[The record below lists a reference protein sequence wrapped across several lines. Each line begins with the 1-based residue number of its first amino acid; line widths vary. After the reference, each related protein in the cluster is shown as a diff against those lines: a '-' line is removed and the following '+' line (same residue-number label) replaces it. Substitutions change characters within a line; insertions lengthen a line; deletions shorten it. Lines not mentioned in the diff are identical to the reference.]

1 MLSKYID
8 DKQIDMVA
16 KIENVVNKLIADNKY
31 NVFEKQIDALIDLKI
46 DFNVFIKVIQSEIK
60 KVIRNDYFNYLIE
73 YTNFINCLFYRID
86 GMGYR

>member
-1 MLSKYID
+1 MMLKKYID

-46 DFNVFIKVIQSEIK
+46 DFNTFIKVIQSEIRK
-60 KVIRNDYFNYLIE
+60 SNK
-73 YTNFINCLFYRID
+73 T
-86 GMGYR
+86 

>member
-1 MLSKYID
+1 MTLNKYID

-46 DFNVFIKVIQSEIK
+46 DFNTFIKVIQSEIRK
-60 KVIRNDYFNYLIE
+60 SN
-73 YTNFINCLFYRID
+73 TT
-86 GMGYR
+86 

>member
-8 DKQIDMVA
+8 DKQIDMLA

-46 DFNVFIKVIQSEIK
+46 DFNTFIKVIQSEIRK
-60 KVIRNDYFNYLIE
+60 SNK
-73 YTNFINCLFYRID
+73 T
-86 GMGYR
+86 

>member
-8 DKQIDMVA
+8 DKQIDMLA

-60 KVIRNDYFNYLIE
+60 KSNKK
-73 YTNFINCLFYRID
+73 
-86 GMGYR
+86 

>member
-1 MLSKYID
+1 MTLNKYID

-46 DFNVFIKVIQSEIK
+46 DFNTFIKVIQSEIRK
-60 KVIRNDYFNYLIE
+60 SNK
-73 YTNFINCLFYRID
+73 T
-86 GMGYR
+86 

>member
-8 DKQIDMVA
+8 DKQIDMLA

-46 DFNVFIKVIQSEIK
+46 DFNAFIKVIQSEIK
-60 KVIRNDYFNYLIE
+60 KSNKK
-73 YTNFINCLFYRID
+73 
-86 GMGYR
+86 

>member
-46 DFNVFIKVIQSEIK
+46 DFNTFIKVIQSEIK
-60 KVIRNDYFNYLIE
+60 KSNKK
-73 YTNFINCLFYRID
+73 
-86 GMGYR
+86 

>member
-1 MLSKYID
+1 MTLNKYID

-46 DFNVFIKVIQSEIK
+46 DFNTFIKVIQSEIRK
-60 KVIRNDYFNYLIE
+60 SNKTWL
-73 YTNFINCLFYRID
+73 L
-86 GMGYR
+86 

>member
-1 MLSKYID
+1 MMLKKYID

-46 DFNVFIKVIQSEIK
+46 DFNTFIKVIQSEIK
-60 KVIRNDYFNYLIE
+60 KSNKK
-73 YTNFINCLFYRID
+73 
-86 GMGYR
+86 

>member
-8 DKQIDMVA
+8 DKQIDMLA

-46 DFNVFIKVIQSEIK
+46 DFNAFIKVIQSEIK
-60 KVIRNDYFNYLIE
+60 KSNK
-73 YTNFINCLFYRID
+73 T
-86 GMGYR
+86 

>member
-1 MLSKYID
+1 MTLNKYID

-46 DFNVFIKVIQSEIK
+46 DFNTFIKVIQSEIRK
-60 KVIRNDYFNYLIE
+60 SNKTWLI
-73 YTNFINCLFYRID
+73 
-86 GMGYR
+86 

>member
-8 DKQIDMVA
+8 DKQIDMLA

-46 DFNVFIKVIQSEIK
+46 DFNTFIKVIQSEIK
-60 KVIRNDYFNYLIE
+60 KSNKKWL
-73 YTNFINCLFYRID
+73 L
-86 GMGYR
+86 

>member
-1 MLSKYID
+1 MTLRKYID

-46 DFNVFIKVIQSEIK
+46 DFNTFIKVIQSEIRK
-60 KVIRNDYFNYLIE
+60 SNKTWL
-73 YTNFINCLFYRID
+73 L
-86 GMGYR
+86 

>member
-31 NVFEKQIDALIDLKI
+31 DVFEKQIDALIDLKI
-46 DFNVFIKVIQSEIK
+46 DFNTFIKVIQSEIK
-60 KVIRNDYFNYLIE
+60 KSNKK
-73 YTNFINCLFYRID
+73 
-86 GMGYR
+86 

>member
-8 DKQIDMVA
+8 DKQIDMLA

-46 DFNVFIKVIQSEIK
+46 DFNTFIKVIQSEIK
-60 KVIRNDYFNYLIE
+60 KSNKK
-73 YTNFINCLFYRID
+73 
-86 GMGYR
+86 